1 MVGGSVQRPAS
12 SVQRA
17 PHPPPGCR
25 FCSGLST
32 LDSGL
37 FSKQQRGPIQQW
49 TVGALAFL
57 AALLLLAQATLA
69 DDLKL
74 QASVDQTRVAV
85 GEVVTL
91 TVTLSAEG
99 LSSPPTPVLPTPDG
113 FEAEGTTSSSS
124 TSISIANGRMTTTRT
139 VSFVYTLRARREGS
153 FVIGPARVDYEG
165 KSYASSPIRVEVVK
179 ASGRRQTR
187 PAPSSGGGLSRADL
201 REIEENLFLQ
211 ARPDRRSVYVGQE
224 VEVTYKLFMNY
235 NLQNVRYGHLPT
247 YTGFWAEARYDANR
261 LDLKREVVD
270 GREFRAALLRRVALF
285 PTSAGKH
292 DLEQLEI
299 VCDIAVQSQ
308 RRNLFD
314 FDNFFSA
321 PFRTRQVTVRSEALE
336 LEVRPLPP
344 GAPAGFSGAVGRFQI
359 SAQASPAAVTAGDPV
374 TVRVNVSG
382 IGNIKGVAEPVRPS
396 GSGFRFYDPK
406 VSVETG
412 DRGGR
417 LGGEKTFEYVLI
429 PEQAGEQAI
438 PPFRLVYFDPD
449 QARYAVVETAPMP
462 LTVTP
467 GAQPSRV
474 EAAPLLSREE
484 VRALGE
490 DIRYIKPD
498 MAVLED
504 QGTPI
509 YRSRAFLW
517 LQLLPSL
524 GFLGAWLYRR
534 HQDRLA
540 GDVAYARR
548 RRSRP
553 EARRRL
559 ADARRLMTSGEGAA
573 FHSEMHRALAQFLA
587 DRLNLPAAGMTGDSA
602 AKALAERGAEKELTG
617 QVIGVFQQCDFARFA
632 PGQISG
638 SEMENLYE
646 AAEGLID
653 RLGREI

>member
-1 MVGGSVQRPAS
+1 MRRWRTQRDENRGDGRPAS
-12 SVQRA
+12 RVQSA

-187 PAPSSGGGLSRADL
+187 PASSSGGGLSRADL

-344 GAPAGFSGAVGRFQI
+344 GAPAG
-359 SAQASPAAVTAGDPV
+359 
-374 TVRVNVSG
+374 
-382 IGNIKGVAEPVRPS
+382 VAERVRPS

>member
-1 MVGGSVQRPAS
+1 MQRW
-12 SVQRA
+12 
-17 PHPPPGCR
+17 
-25 FCSGLST
+25 T
-32 LDSGL
+32 I
-37 FSKQQRGPIQQW
+37 GP
-49 TVGALAFL
+49 LAFL
-57 AALLLLAQATLA
+57 TALLAVAQCALA
-69 DDLKL
+69 DDLTL
-74 QASVDQTRVAV
+74 QASVDQTRVAL
-85 GEVVTL
+85 GEVLTL

-99 LSSPPTPVLPTPDG
+99 LSSSPTPVLPTPDG

-153 FVIGPARVDYEG
+153 FVIGPARVDYGG

-187 PAPSSGGGLSRADL
+187 PSPSSSGGGLSRADL

-235 NLQNVRYGHLPT
+235 NLQNVRYGHQPV
-247 YTGFWAEARYDANR
+247 YTGFWVEARYDANR

-299 VCDIAVQSQ
+299 ICDIPVQSQ
-308 RRNLFD
+308 RRSLFD
-314 FDNFFSA
+314 FDNFFSD

-344 GAPAGFSGAVGRFQI
+344 GAPAGFNGAVGRLQI

-374 TVRVNVSG
+374 TVRVTVSG
-382 IGNIKGVAEPVRPS
+382 IGNLKGVAEPVRPS

-406 VSVETG
+406 VSVETEY
-412 DRGGR
+412 RGGR

-429 PEQAGEQAI
+429 PEQAGDQAI

-449 QARYAVVETAPMP
+449 QARYAVAETAPMP
-462 LTVTP
+462 LKVTP
-467 GAQPSRV
+467 GARPSRPK
-474 EAAPLLSREE
+474 AAPLLSREE

-509 YRSRAFLW
+509 YRSRVFLW

-573 FHSEMHRALAQFLA
+573 FHSEIHRALAQFLA

-646 AAEGLID
+646 AAEVLID
-653 RLGREI
+653 RLGRVI